1 MKLVHFHNYN
11 SRSENAQGY
20 NLSCVC
26 SSCLDSYLKFFFHSL
41 RLMFVFVLPFFV
53 VSDRMLDLVFILYR
67 LLHFLSLSL
76 ESRVL
81 NGLFC
86 CQESLQSMHSSFGY
100 RNKDVDKNWFSH
112 EILKSISKQKLLWHS
127 SAALNSIFS
136 KKKSIS
142 FLLQCFFLYTTAVNM
157 WSISSECVP
166 LEWPQTT

>member
-1 MKLVHFHNYN
+1 
-11 SRSENAQGY
+11 
-20 NLSCVC
+20 
-26 SSCLDSYLKFFFHSL
+26 
-41 RLMFVFVLPFFV
+41 MFIFVLPFFV
-53 VSDRMLDLVFILYR
+53 VSDWMLNLVFILYR

-81 NGLFC
+81 YGLFC

-136 KKKSIS
+136 KKNQFYFYYNVFCRKYVKYIIRMRSTWM
-142 FLLQCFFLYTTAVNM
+142 TTNN
-157 WSISSECVP
+157 ISSLHYFDPFSLPGIYLLWFSSVFKCSLTFLQELFRECI
-166 LEWPQTT
+166 